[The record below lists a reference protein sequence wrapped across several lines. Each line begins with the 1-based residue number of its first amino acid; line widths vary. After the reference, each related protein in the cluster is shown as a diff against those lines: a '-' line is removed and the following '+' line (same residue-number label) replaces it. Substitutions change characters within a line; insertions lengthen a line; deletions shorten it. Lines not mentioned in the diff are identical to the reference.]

1 MREIKVQAPAKINL
15 TLDVKCRRQ
24 DGFHDLNSIMH
35 AISLYDYLTFKIEDS
50 EDICIELSGNSDEIP
65 YDEHNLVYKAAMKFF
80 ESANISN
87 AKLYVYIEK
96 NIPVAAGLAGGST
109 DAAATLFA
117 LNKLYDDVL
126 TNEKINE
133 LCAMLGSDLNF
144 CLKGGCAICTSRG
157 EKIRPIPF
165 LELPISIVKP
175 KNLKISAKEAFE
187 EYDFFENKEYKNSTE
202 NLTNLIVCGHFDKS
216 LVHNDL
222 EAPIVRKYQSLS
234 NIKYNLENS
243 FMSGSGPVFYTFTD
257 ELSVIFE
264 PDEFIFVEHL
274 RTIGD
279 GVKVVRL

>member
-15 TLDVKCRRQ
+15 TLDVIGRRQ
-24 DGFHDLNSIMH
+24 DGFHDLKSIMH
-35 AISLYDYLTFKIEDS
+35 AISLYDFLTFKLEDA
-50 EDICIELSGNSDEIP
+50 EGLTIELSGNSDEIP
-65 YDEHNLVYKAAMKFF
+65 YDEHNLVYKAAIKFF
-80 ESANISN
+80 EAASVQN
-87 AKLYVYIEK
+87 AKISIYIEK

-117 LNKLYDDVL
+117 LNKLYDNILSD
-126 TNEKINE
+126 EKINA
-133 LCAMLGSDLNF
+133 LCASLGSDLNF

-165 LELPISIVKP
+165 LELSVSIVKP

-187 EYDFFENKEYKNSTE
+187 EYDFQEEKNCINSTE
-202 NLTNLIVCGHFDKS
+202 ALTKLIVCGHFDQS
-216 LVHNDL
+216 LIHNDL
-222 EAPIVRKYQSLS
+222 EPPILRKYSGAN

-243 FMSGSGPVFYTFTD
+243 HMSGSGPIFYTLTD

-279 GVKVVRL
+279 GVKVVN